1 MTKLH
6 NYFELFSI
14 NIIFVSWISEL
25 TPISILLF
33 QLWRAKTTNNI
44 VVKRNVAR
52 NLRKGKDVKNAQE
65 EIKFLKTKS
74 DFFLI
79 FE

>member
-1 MTKLH
+1 M
-6 NYFELFSI
+6 
-14 NIIFVSWISEL
+14 SWILEL
-25 TPISILLF
+25 TLISILLF
-33 QLWRAKTTNNI
+33 QIWRAKTTNNI

-52 NLRKGKDVKNAQE
+52 NLRKGKDVKNAQG
-65 EIKFLKTKS
+65 EIKFLKLKS

>member
-1 MTKLH
+1 M
-6 NYFELFSI
+6 
-14 NIIFVSWISEL
+14 
-25 TPISILLF
+25 
-33 QLWRAKTTNNI
+33 
-44 VVKRNVAR
+44 VKRNVAR